1 MASFGRRKQWRQD
14 QKRIMEV
21 APIEAS
27 RGREVMANN
36 DIGLPTFDENLGNF
50 IRARRVRNKAIS
62 QKQNKF
68 IDDPRV
74 MGKDHLYKVPDDGVS
89 DVQTAHMGYVNSL
102 NDIVNEDQVEYRTKD
117 PRYRAIEDMMR
128 QNAAV
133 RAQTMGGAQT
143 SALGA
148 ATM

>member
-1 MASFGRRKQWRQD
+1 MG
-14 QKRIMEV
+14 V

-36 DIGLPTFDENLGNF
+36 DIGLPSFDENLGNF

-74 MGKDHLYKVPDDGVS
+74 MGKNHLYKVPDNGVA

-102 NDIVNEDQVEYRTKD
+102 NDIVNEDQVVYRTAD

-128 QNAAV
+128 KNAAV
-133 RAQTMGGAQT
+133 RAQTMVGAPGPAGQ
-143 SALGA
+143 GA